1 MNMKLYWLI
10 ISIPLLFTAVSCHR
24 GKIEENLDPSRGESI
39 MTDEAGEITISRGQF
54 DSMHMMVGDPVPK
67 MFSNMVGAHGYI
79 VAAPGG
85 RAKISTMIPGR
96 VSRIN
101 ISVGDFIRSGQTL
114 FTVEGPE
121 VIKLQQDYA
130 VAFHRLKLLEADYNR
145 LKMLSDE
152 RIAAEKDFLKAEGE
166 YKSVQAEVEGM
177 KALLKMNYIDPSAVE
192 EGNIVP
198 FLSVKSPISGTII
211 KQELMLGQHVE
222 PLETAM
228 EVVNNNKLRLQLE
241 VFETSLSD
249 VAVGQQVRFATL
261 EQPEKEYSA
270 ILSHIGKSISEE
282 SRTVE
287 CFATMGAEDRILFVN
302 NMYIEASIITW
313 ERESLA
319 IPEEAVIREHER
331 DYVLI
336 LTEEKDNQMTFRQIP
351 VQTGATR
358 QGHTEILDEDLSD
371 VLLEGVYSLKTAE

>member
-1 MNMKLYWLI
+1 MKLYWLI

-24 GKIEENLDPSRGESI
+24 GKVEESPDLSRQESI
-39 MTDEAGEITISRGQF
+39 MTDEAGEITISREQF
-54 DSMHMMVGDPVPK
+54 ETMHMQVGDPVPK
-67 MFSNMVGAHGYI
+67 MFSNVVGAHGYI

-85 RAKISTMIPGR
+85 SAKISTMIPGR

-101 ISVGDFIRSGQTL
+101 FSVGDYIRSGQTL

-130 VAFHRLKLLEADYNR
+130 AAFHRLKLLEADYNR
-145 LKMLSDE
+145 LQMLSDE
-152 RIAAEKDFLKAEGE
+152 RIAAEKDFLKAESE

-177 KALLKMNYIDPSAVE
+177 KAMLEMNYIDPSGVE
-192 EGNIVP
+192 EGSIVP
-198 FLSVKSPISGTII
+198 FLSVKSPISGTVI
-211 KQELMLGQHVE
+211 KQDLMLGQHME

-249 VAVGQQVRFATL
+249 IAVGQQVRFATL
-261 EQPEKEYSA
+261 DQPEKEYPA
-270 ILSHIGKSISEE
+270 ILSHIGESISEE

-287 CFATMGAEDRILFVN
+287 VFATMGAEERKLFVN

-336 LTEEKDNQMTFRQIP
+336 LTQEKDNQMTFRQVP
-351 VQTGATR
+351 VETGATR
-358 QGHTEILDEDLSD
+358 QGYTEILDEDLSD
-371 VLLEGVYSLKTAE
+371 VLLEGVYSLNTAE